1 MLNKVYSF
9 FKFCETKRF
18 NLLTIM
24 AKIMYNTFRR
34 KTIYHKGMGET
45 MLRLI
50 DVEKIYTTK
59 AGDTAALNKVNLDL
73 PETGMVFITGKSGS
87 GKTTML
93 NVIGGLDGLTSGEVM
108 IYGKKFSEMSSK
120 EYDSYRNTFV
130 GFIFQ
135 EYNLLPEYTVEKNIN
150 LANELQGNS
159 ISSEDIDELLK
170 LVGIEGH
177 GSRLPSELSGGQKQR
192 VAIARALVKNPKII
206 MADEPTGALDSAT
219 GIQVMETL
227 KTLSESKLIIVVSH
241 DLELAERYADRI
253 IRLKDG
259 QVVEDVELSE
269 KEIVGNVFDGDQFCI
284 KSGAEL
290 NQSETT
296 QLLKAI
302 REKREIT
309 LTEKISVREKT
320 PTDQSKIKRQDNVD
334 VEMIDSKMK
343 FKSAAGFGVK
353 SLKVKPWRLVFTILL
368 SVIAF
373 SVFGIFDTVA
383 SYSESKMI
391 ANTLKKSDFD
401 SVAAVGT
408 YFVNEENSYD
418 VKISQGEIDKIN
430 KSTGYDFRGVYELV
444 DYHSSNLNS
453 DQAIVGAA
461 QLNLGGKYYS
471 HTVNGFIEFGTDDF
485 NGDTIKG
492 FDYKVIHGTYP
503 KYDLSVD
510 LFEKDM
516 NAVGITTYT
525 VQSIVKRNGNGQYP
539 FEFNGKKIEKMEDF
553 IGATFQLDGSNFKDG
568 FRIACII
575 DVGEVPEK
583 YAPLK
588 DKLSGVDF
596 DLEQDFTTYI
606 NSGAQTCLFVG
617 DGFVDYYRAIKKRP
631 IRYLSSRECQYRI
644 EAGSVNTSIR
654 DFYKDSQF
662 NETVSDQT
670 YGKSGI
676 FYVDGSNN
684 PRPLEKGEVLVEISK
699 LEGILLGRLNR
710 VPETTKELFKAYC
723 NGMNNVRNSQIER
736 QRQFNNLI
744 DLMKREVIKSDDIN
758 AVLGMIITQDYE
770 DTLLQDKAKTFTI
783 VGVYYGVE
791 EDAYNSAYTPIV
803 LCESDLDEMEIYTGQ
818 GIYSRIIA
826 PTQSRGAKKVASLM
840 TSKEGLT
847 LNWFRND
854 MMDYIN
860 ERSDWVQDFFK
871 IFIYVA
877 IVLALFSMFML
888 FNYIS
893 TTIVS
898 KRQSIGVFRALGSN
912 VKDVSIMFIVQ
923 SVIIAVVNAVLAC
936 IITSI
941 ACIFVNQYIMHQLN
955 IPLNFAMFDIRQI
968 LLISLA
974 SVVTAVISS
983 VLPIMKIC
991 QEKPVDLIRK
1001 L

>member
-1 MLNKVYSF
+1 
-9 FKFCETKRF
+9 
-18 NLLTIM
+18 
-24 AKIMYNTFRR
+24 
-34 KTIYHKGMGET
+34 

-150 LANELQGNS
+150 LANELQGNT

-177 GSRLPSELSGGQKQR
+177 GNRLPSELSGGQKQR

-227 KTLSESKLIIVVSH
+227 KTLSKSKLIIVVSH
-241 DLELAERYADRI
+241 DLELAEKYADRI

-259 QVVEDVELSE
+259 QVVEDVELNE

-290 NQSETT
+290 NQAETT

-320 PTDQSKIKRQDNVD
+320 PTDQSKIKRQDTVD
-334 VEMIDSKMK
+334 VKMIDSKMK

-383 SYSESKMI
+383 SYSEEKMI
-391 ANTLKKSDFD
+391 ANTLKKSEFD
-401 SVAAVGT
+401 SVSAVGS

-418 VKISQGEIDKIN
+418 VKLSQDKIN
-430 KSTGYDFRGVYELV
+430 QINKETSYSFRGVYELV
-444 DYHSSNLNS
+444 DSQSSNINS
-453 DQAIVGAA
+453 DQAIIGVS
-461 QLNLGGKYYS
+461 QLHLGGKYYS
-471 HTVNGFIEFGTDDF
+471 NMVNGFIEFGAGDF

-492 FDYKVIHGTYP
+492 FNYKVLHGTYP
-503 KYDLSVD
+503 KYDLTVD
-510 LFEKDM
+510 LFEENM
-516 NAVGITTYT
+516 NDVGITTYT
-525 VQSIVKRNGNGQYP
+525 AQSIVKRNGNGQYP
-539 FEFNGKKIEKMEDF
+539 FKFNGKTINKIEDF
-553 IGATFQLDGSNFKDG
+553 IGATFEIDGANFKKG
-568 FRIACII
+568 FRIGCII
-575 DVGEVPEK
+575 DVGELPEK
-583 YAPLK
+583 YDSLK
-588 DKLSGVDF
+588 NQLSGVDY

-617 DGFVDYYRAIKKRP
+617 DGFVDYYRAKKKRP
-631 IRYLSSRECQYRI
+631 IRYLSSRECKYTIQS
-644 EAGSVNTSIR
+644 GGVKDTIR

-662 NETVSDQT
+662 NEIVSDQT
-670 YGKSGI
+670 YGESGI
-676 FYVDGSNN
+676 FYVDGSTT
-684 PRPLEKGEVLVEISK
+684 PRALQKGEVLVEISK
-699 LEGILLGRLNR
+699 LESIFLKSVNRASDTIKSLFRARCDGMKNVLLPPTERHMHF
-710 VPETTKELFKAYC
+710 KE
-723 NGMNNVRNSQIER
+723 
-736 QRQFNNLI
+736 LI
-744 DLMKREVIKSDDIN
+744 DLMKRDVIKSDNIN
-758 AVLGMIITQDYE
+758 AVLGMNITQDYE
-770 DTLLQDKAKTFTI
+770 DTLLQDKTKNFTI

-791 EDAYNSAYTPIV
+791 EDAYNTAFTPIV
-803 LCESDLDEMEIYTGQ
+803 LCESDLDEMEIYTDQ

-826 PTQSRGAKKVASLM
+826 PTQSRGAKKVASIM
-840 TSKEGLT
+840 TSKEGLA

-860 ERSDWVQDFFK
+860 DRSDWVQDFFK

-923 SVIIAVVNAVLAC
+923 SVIIAVINAVLAC
-936 IITSI
+936 IFTSI

-991 QEKPVDLIRK
+991 QEKPVELIRK

>member
-1 MLNKVYSF
+1 
-9 FKFCETKRF
+9 
-18 NLLTIM
+18 
-24 AKIMYNTFRR
+24 
-34 KTIYHKGMGET
+34 

-59 AGDTAALNKVNLDL
+59 AGDTAALKKVNLDL

-93 NVIGGLDGLTSGEVM
+93 NIIGGLDSLTLGEVM
-108 IYGKKFSEMSSK
+108 IYGKKFSEMSDA
-120 EYDSYRNTFV
+120 EFDSYRNTFV

-150 LANELQGNS
+150 IANELQGNT

-177 GSRLPSELSGGQKQR
+177 GNRLPSELSGGQKQR
-192 VAIARALVKNPKII
+192 VAIARALVKNPRII

-253 IRLKDG
+253 IRLRDG

-290 NQSETT
+290 NQAETT

-302 REKREIT
+302 REKREIS
-309 LTEKISVREKT
+309 LTEKISVRERK
-320 PTDQSKIKRQDNVD
+320 PTDQSKIKCQDNVD

-343 FKSAAGFGVK
+343 FKSAASFGVK

-383 SYSESKMI
+383 SYSEAKMI
-391 ANTLKKSDFD
+391 ANTLRNSDFD
-401 SVAAVGT
+401 SVSASGR
-408 YFVNEENSYD
+408 YFVSEGNSYE
-418 VKISQGEIDKIN
+418 VKLSQEDIDRFNDK
-430 KSTGYDFRGVYELV
+430 TGYNFRGVYEIV
-444 DYHSSNLNS
+444 DNQPRDINS
-453 DQAIVGAA
+453 DQAIVGID
-461 QLNLGGKYYS
+461 QLRLGAKYYS
-471 HTVNGFIEFGTDDF
+471 DSVNGFIQFGEDDIK
-485 NGDTIKG
+485 GDTIKG
-492 FDYKVIHGTYP
+492 YNYKILCGKYP
-503 KYDLSVD
+503 KYDFSTT
-510 LFEKDM
+510 LFEENM

-525 VQSIVKRNGNGQYP
+525 VNAIVKRNGNGQYP
-539 FEFNGKKIEKMEDF
+539 FDFNGKTISRIEDF
-553 IGATFQLDGSNFKDG
+553 IGATFEIDGANFNKG

-575 DVGEVPEK
+575 DVGEIPEK
-583 YAPLK
+583 F
-588 DKLSGVDF
+588 DKLMTVVPGNPKNAS
-596 DLEQDFTTYI
+596 LEQDFTTYI

-631 IRYLSSRECQYRI
+631 VRYLSSRNCEYNI
-644 EAGSVNTSIR
+644 DTGSTHSTIS
-654 DFYKDSQF
+654 DFYKDTQF
-662 NETVSDQT
+662 NELICEQT
-670 YGKSGI
+670 DGKTGV
-676 FYVDGSNN
+676 FYVDGSTM
-684 PRPLEKGEVLVEISK
+684 PRTLKKGEVLIEISK
-699 LEGILLGRLNR
+699 LEGILQGRLNSNSIS
-710 VPETTKELFKAYC
+710 PETRNKFRAYC
-723 NGMNNVRNSQIER
+723 DGMKNGDYNYRL
-736 QRQFNNLI
+736 RQFNNLI
-744 DLMKREVIKSDDIN
+744 KLYKEEVIKSDNIN
-758 AVLGMIITQDYE
+758 TVLGMVITQDYI
-770 DTLLQDKAKTFTI
+770 DTLLQDRSKTFTI

-791 EDAYNSAYTPIV
+791 EDVIPNGYPPIV
-803 LCESDLDEMEIYTGQ
+803 ACGSDLEDMEIYTGQ
-818 GIYSRIIA
+818 GYYSRIIA
-826 PTQSRGAKKVASLM
+826 PTQSRGAKRVASIM
-840 TSKEGLT
+840 TSKEGLS
-847 LNWFRND
+847 LNWFRNG

-860 ERSDWVQDFFK
+860 ENSDWVQDFFK

-893 TTIVS
+893 TSIVS
-898 KRQSIGVFRALGSN
+898 KRQSIGVFRALGAN
-912 VKDVSIMFIVQ
+912 VKDVSIMFIVE
-923 SVIIAVVNAVLAC
+923 SVIIAVINAVLSC
-936 IITSI
+936 IVTSI

-955 IPLNFAMFDIRQI
+955 ISLNFAMFDIRQI
-968 LLISLA
+968 LLITLA

-991 QEKPVDLIRK
+991 KEKPVELIRK